1 MRKYYYLSI
10 LGGRYSKFLKTFS
23 KYFVFLF
30 VKLKTL
36 DVNVL
41 LRKKFQK
48 LTQKDCKYLNSLK
61 SIEDRPKHQ
70 RIFTEKGTKPKWFYG

>member
-10 LGGRYSKFLKTFS
+10 LGGGYSGFLKTLS

-30 VKLKTL
+30 VKFKTL

-61 SIEDRPKHQ
+61 SIEDPLKHQ
-70 RIFTEKGTKPKWFYG
+70 RISTEKGTKPNWFYG